1 MSLSRRHFLASSA
14 AGTAVFGLGLSPAFA
29 GTPSMPD
36 WHLGYTSAPAGGF
49 DPEPMRLVFGKA
61 PNGLEGSL
69 YRNGPAQFLYG
80 KDDYARH
87 WFDGDGMVQRIA
99 IADGKAVGLTVECR
113 QSNIEGELVT
123 WIQQALGKFDALVL
137 NPGAYSHT
145 SIAIHDAIRAV
156 GLPVIE
162 VHLSNIHAREAF
174 RHHSYVSPVA
184 LGVICGLGASGYKLA
199 LHALAEKL

>member
-1 MSLSRRHFLASSA
+1 MAKR
-14 AGTAVFGLGLSPAFA
+14 V
-29 GTPSMPD
+29 
-36 WHLGYTSAPAGGF
+36 
-49 DPEPMRLVFGKA
+49 LV
-61 PNGLEGSL
+61 L
-69 YRNGPAQFLYG
+69 NGPNLNMLGIREPQTYG
-80 KDDYARH
+80 SQTLADIEKAC
-87 WFDGDGMVQRIA
+87 

-123 WIQQALGKFDALVL
+123 WIQQAIGKFDALVL